1 MKAKQSGNGPALSW
15 PFYFGGFML
24 ENSPIR
30 KPPREPIGCEDSML
44 PSTPPSIGAV
54 TESFLALVRKKWL
67 IMVALL
73 AAMAAVAIVAV
84 TQGAY
89 DIDLDRVLNVFYGA
103 AFGPADVV
111 IWKIR
116 LPRIVSAI
124 VAGGGLSL
132 SGLAIQSLLKNP
144 LGAPSTL
151 GISHGAAFGASAAI
165 VFLDAQ
171 IFLVTAFAFAG
182 AMCSTVVIMA
192 LAGFRRLSPEA
203 IILAGVALTSLFMSG
218 TVLVQ
223 YLASDTQL
231 AMVVFWTFGDVARAN
246 WIEIG
251 TLTAVVTIV
260 TIFLM
265 LQRWDLNAISAGEE
279 TARGL
284 GVNVARLRS
293 IGMLATALMAALA
306 TAFHGVI
313 AFVGLIAPHIARRLV
328 GADHGMLIPF
338 SIIIGALL
346 LLCADTL
353 GRIMIA
359 SGALPVG
366 IITSFMGAPMFLY
379 LLVRSYR

>member
-1 MKAKQSGNGPALSW
+1 MQ
-15 PFYFGGFML
+15 
-24 ENSPIR
+24 ERSPI
-30 KPPREPIGCEDSML
+30 KGNADGPLDCGESML
-44 PSTPPSIGAV
+44 PSANSPTGAV
-54 TESFLALVRKKWL
+54 TESFLALVRKKWF
-67 IMVALL
+67 IMVGLL
-73 AAMAAVAIVAV
+73 VAMTAVAIVAV
-84 TQGAY
+84 THGAY
-89 DIDLDRVLNVFYGA
+89 EIGLDRVLKAFSGA

-116 LPRIVSAI
+116 LPRIVSA
-124 VAGGGLSL
+124 VVVGGGLSL

-182 AMCSTVVIMA
+182 AMCSTVVIMV

-246 WIEIG
+246 WLEIG
-251 TLTAVVTIV
+251 TLTAVVAIV
-260 TIFLM
+260 TIFLV
-265 LQRWDLNAISAGEE
+265 LQRWDLNAIAAGEE

-284 GVNVARLRS
+284 GVNVVRLRS

-338 SIIIGALL
+338 SFIIGALL
-346 LLCADTL
+346 LLGADTL
-353 GRIMIA
+353 GRILIA